1 MLFEILTYIQILLLM
16 AGPGANATYMMWIQH
31 GTANPDSLPFALQGI
46 KFIDDRVARTA
57 YVLLVVTALVMY
69 LTADDAQAPWTLLS
83 LILWLII
90 LALGLFGYSP
100 TLSKQLELA
109 KSVGPDNDEYK
120 SVAWRG
126 TILGILAGLVVLFII
141 YLMVFQ
147 PALWG

>member
-1 MLFEILTYIQILLLM
+1 M
-16 AGPGANATYMMWIQH
+16 
-31 GTANPDSLPFALQGI
+31 
-46 KFIDDRVARTA
+46 
-57 YVLLVVTALVMY
+57 YV
-69 LTADDAQAPWTLLS
+69 TADDAQAPWTLLS

-100 TLSKQLELA
+100 TLTKQLELA
-109 KSVGPDNDEYK
+109 KSVGPDSDEYK
-120 SVAWRG
+120 AVAWRG

>member
-1 MLFEILTYIQILLLM
+1 MS
-16 AGPGANATYMMWIQH
+16 
-31 GTANPDSLPFALQGI
+31 DDI
-46 KFIDDRVARTA
+46 KKLNRSTDDRWLAGVCGGLAKYFNVDPT
-57 YVLLVVTALVMY
+57 LVRVIFVILALIGLGGVIIY
-69 LTADDAQAPWTLLS
+69 
-83 LILWLII
+83 LILWVII
-90 LALGLFGYSP
+90 FAFGLFGYSP

-109 KSVGPDNDEYK
+109 KSVGPDSDEYK